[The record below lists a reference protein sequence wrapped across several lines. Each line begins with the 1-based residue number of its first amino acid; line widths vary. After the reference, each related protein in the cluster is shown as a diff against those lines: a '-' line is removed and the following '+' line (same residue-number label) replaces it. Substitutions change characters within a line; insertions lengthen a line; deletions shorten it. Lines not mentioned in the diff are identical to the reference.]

1 MDYDYTQID
10 HWKNGQA
17 MPIQAMVYYYSQPFM

>member
-10 HWKNGQA
+10 HWKNGHA
-17 MPIQAMVYYYSQPFM
+17 YASDGVLLLQPFM